1 MGDGYRKH
9 WSMWIWLNA
18 ESSKSVNPT
27 ASMSLKRMKVS
38 RVCTKLYFKKQVAT
52 CYISNSN
59 VLRYCVPNLARRSRI
74 FSRKTDVC
82 VISYFWPL
90 CMYSCNVRSFVYE
103 AVRLVIPITA
113 SDGSG
118 TKHLK
123 KFTKHS
129 FCLAYHGSWFHRLF
143 HSVFA
148 EFGAVRCF
156 EWCDWWFISSAIKI
170 VLKSKKNLWILKS

>member
-27 ASMSLKRMKVS
+27 AFMSLKRMKVS
-38 RVCTKLYFKKQVAT
+38 RVCTKLYFKNRLLHAT
-52 CYISNSN
+52 YISNSSN

-82 VISYFWPL
+82 VISYFWLL
-90 CMYSCNVRSFVYE
+90 CIYSCNVRSFVYE
-103 AVRLVIPITA
+103 AVRFVIPITA

-123 KFTKHS
+123 IHET
-129 FCLAYHGSWFHRLF
+129 
-143 HSVFA
+143 
-148 EFGAVRCF
+148 
-156 EWCDWWFISSAIKI
+156 
-170 VLKSKKNLWILKS
+170 